1 MDAAQILKPFANE
14 HIPADTKE
22 TATAEHTSE
31 IITMQNV
38 NKSYKMGSGS
48 LHVLKDISLTVEQGE
63 YLAILGPSG
72 SGKSTLMNI
81 IGCMDVLD
89 EGTYNLDGVEIEKA
103 KEKELT
109 NIRNQKIGF
118 VFQNFNL
125 LPRQSA
131 LDNVAL
137 PLQYAKVPI
146 KKRKQKAKEMLEM
159 VDLADRVSFKPTQ
172 LSGGQKQRVAI
183 ARAMVADPKILLA
196 DEPTGALDSK
206 SGLQVMELFDTL
218 HKQGVTII
226 MITHSDEIAS
236 YADRVVKIIDGE
248 LYEGD
253 AQPVTGGDEHE

>member
-1 MDAAQILKPFANE
+1 MLLELKN
-14 HIPADTKE
+14 IYKNY
-22 TATAEHTSE
+22 
-31 IITMQNV
+31 IQGTMEV
-38 NKSYKMGSGS
+38 P
-48 LHVLKDISLTVEQGE
+48 VLKDINLCVEEGE
-63 YLAILGPSG
+63 YVAIMGPSG

-81 IGCMDVLD
+81 IGCIDKPTS
-89 EGTYNLDGVEIEKA
+89 GTYLLDDVEIEKC
-103 KEKELT
+103 KDKELSEV
-109 NIRNQKIGF
+109 RNQKIGF

-146 KKRKQKAKEMLEM
+146 KKRKHKAKEMLEM

>member
-1 MDAAQILKPFANE
+1 MLLELKN
-14 HIPADTKE
+14 IYKNY
-22 TATAEHTSE
+22 
-31 IITMQNV
+31 IQGTMEV
-38 NKSYKMGSGS
+38 P
-48 LHVLKDISLTVEQGE
+48 VLKDINLCVEEGE
-63 YLAILGPSG
+63 YVAIMGPSG
-72 SGKSTLMNI
+72 SGKSTLMSI
-81 IGCMDVLD
+81 IGCIDKPTS
-89 EGTYNLDGVEIEKA
+89 GTYLLDDVEIEKC
-103 KEKELT
+103 KDKELSEV
-109 NIRNQKIGF
+109 RNQKIGF

>member
-1 MDAAQILKPFANE
+1 MLLELKN
-14 HIPADTKE
+14 IYKNY
-22 TATAEHTSE
+22 
-31 IITMQNV
+31 IQGTMEV
-38 NKSYKMGSGS
+38 P
-48 LHVLKDISLTVEQGE
+48 VLKDINLCVEEGE
-63 YLAILGPSG
+63 YVAIMGPSG

-81 IGCMDVLD
+81 IGCIDKPTS
-89 EGTYNLDGVEIEKA
+89 GTYLLDDVEIEKC
-103 KEKELT
+103 KDKELSEV
-109 NIRNQKIGF
+109 RNQKIGF

-146 KKRKQKAKEMLEM
+146 KKRKQKEKEMLEM

>member
-1 MDAAQILKPFANE
+1 MLLELKN
-14 HIPADTKE
+14 IYKNY
-22 TATAEHTSE
+22 
-31 IITMQNV
+31 IQGTMEV
-38 NKSYKMGSGS
+38 P
-48 LHVLKDISLTVEQGE
+48 VLKDINLCVEEGE
-63 YLAILGPSG
+63 YVAIMGPSG

-81 IGCMDVLD
+81 IGCIDKPTS
-89 EGTYNLDGVEIEKA
+89 GTYLLDDVEIEKC
-103 KEKELT
+103 KDKELSEV
-109 NIRNQKIGF
+109 RNQKIGF

-137 PLQYAKVPI
+137 PLQYAKLPI